1 MADDISRRRLIAR
14 GLTWAAG
21 IPLLG
26 AAIEASSPLI
36 RMLRPTLGPY
46 DYNRPPDSPPAL
58 LSIAAKVSD
67 PELSYVW
74 GAKSFVYNQMNVEYT
89 PEHLNSSTIP
99 GFVVK
104 LPKEIAVKYA
114 NYFRTGPGVASDPAA
129 PKTAEGIEKAEI
141 AVFSRICVH
150 LGCVFNYF
158 GPQPMPGAPKAA
170 IEAGPN
176 PSTDQYW
183 KQYNTVVQSN
193 YNYPGAKINQGY
205 FSCPCHFSVYD
216 LDQFDPAHDNK
227 LGKVVSG
234 PAPRPP
240 RFFFFELTDA
250 GEVIAKGVESG
261 GVA

>member
-1 MADDISRRRLIAR
+1 MSEDMSRRALLAR

-26 AAIEASSPLI
+26 AAVGAVSPML
-36 RMLRPTLGPY
+36 RVLRPTLGPY
-46 DYNRPPDSPPAL
+46 DFNKPPDAPPPIP
-58 LSIAAKVSD
+58 SIAANLAD
-67 PELSYVW
+67 PELSFMW
-74 GAKSFVYNQMNVEYT
+74 GSKGFVYNQMNVEYT
-89 PEHLNSSTIP
+89 PNHLNSSTIP

-104 LPKEIAVKYA
+104 LPPEIAKKYA
-114 NYFRTGPGVASDPAA
+114 AYFRTGPVASNPDS
-129 PKTAEGIEKAEI
+129 KLTADGIEKGQI

-158 GPQPMPGAPKAA
+158 GPKPKPGLPKAVIA
-170 IEAGPN
+170 QGPTSQN
-176 PSTDQYW
+176 WTQL
-183 KQYNTVVQSN
+183 NNVVQSN
-193 YNYPGAKINQGY
+193 YNYPGAKPNQGY

-216 LDQFDPAHDNK
+216 LDQFDPAHDDK

-240 RFFFFELTDA
+240 RFFFFALDLA
-250 GEVIAKGVESG
+250 NNVIVKGVESG